1 MERLDPMG
9 REIERKFL
17 PADDRW
23 RGEAVAAKRL
33 RQAYLA
39 QNGRLVTRV
48 RTVDGKR
55 GFLTLKSV
63 EPGISRA
70 EYEYE
75 IPVADAEEL
84 MDLRQGLVIEKT
96 RHIVPAGEVSWEVDE
111 FGGAHAGLVIAEI
124 ELPSV
129 DAAFARPD
137 WLGREVTGER
147 AYTNAALAQADG

>member
-1 MERLDPMG
+1 MG

-17 PADDRW
+17 PAGDGW
-23 RGEAVAAKRL
+23 RREAVAAKRL

-39 QNGRLVTRV
+39 QNGKVVTRV
-48 RTVDGKR
+48 RTVDGSR
-55 GFLTLKSV
+55 AFLTLKSI

-84 MDLRQGLVIEKT
+84 MELRQGRVIEKT
-96 RHIVPAGEVSWEVDE
+96 RHIVPAGSLAWEIDE
-111 FGGAHAGLVIAEI
+111 FSGVHAGLVIAEI
-124 ELPSV
+124 ELPAE
-129 DAAFARPD
+129 DAAFARPA

-147 AYTNAALAQADG
+147 AYTNAALAQAGD